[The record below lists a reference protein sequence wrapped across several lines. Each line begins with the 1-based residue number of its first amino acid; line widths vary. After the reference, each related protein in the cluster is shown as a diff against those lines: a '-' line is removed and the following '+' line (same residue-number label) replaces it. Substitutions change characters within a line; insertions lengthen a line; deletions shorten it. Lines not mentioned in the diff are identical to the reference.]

1 MSKAAGEYLNSAET
15 AAHFAVTPRALRV
28 YERHGLI
35 TPPRTAAGWRV
46 YGPAEFERLYLILTL
61 KAFGLTLRE
70 IGALIE
76 AGGLGLDQLLMTQE
90 AALRSQMANAEKALA
105 SLGRARQRLA
115 RDGHLDLDDLVELNE
130 ETHMPQW
137 AEKLTGYGREN
148 LSAEQLQALADR
160 KPDEA
165 ELKRV
170 YDGWAAVFADAERM
184 AGGDPASEEALA
196 LGERAA
202 TLMQAFTQGDKALE
216 ENASGAWKK
225 AWADPDLAGKMPV
238 SPQAW
243 AFLQAAG
250 ANYRASI

>member
-1 MSKAAGEYLNSAET
+1 MTRTAGEFLSAAQT
-15 AAHFAVTPRALRV
+15 ASHFGVTPRALRV
-28 YERHGLI
+28 YERSGLI
-35 TPPRTAAGWRV
+35 EPTRTAAGWRV

-70 IGALIE
+70 IGALIA
-76 AGGLGLDQLLMTQE
+76 AGGLGLDQLLRTQE

-105 SLGRARQRLA
+105 SLSRARQRLA

-130 ETHMPQW
+130 ETNMPEW

-148 LSAEQLQALADR
+148 LSAGQLQALKDR
-160 KPDEA
+160 MPDAA
-165 ELKRV
+165 EMQRV
-170 YDGWAAVFADAERM
+170 QDEWAAVFADAERL
-184 AGGDPASEEALA
+184 AGGDPADEEALA
-196 LGERAA
+196 LAARAA
-202 TLMQAFTQGDKALE
+202 ELMQAFTQGDGALE
-216 ENASGAWKK
+216 KNTGGAWKK

-250 ANYRASI
+250 ANYRASL